1 MIQQERLVLSRY
13 IELYDILIPKDHELR
28 QLKELVDF
36 SFVDEMLYST
46 YTPNNGRP
54 GYRPQVMFK
63 YLILK
68 RMYDLSDRD
77 VVARAMTDMA
87 FKFFLGIAPE
97 DDVIDA
103 SSLTKF
109 RKLRMKDDSIMDALI
124 EKSVKIAFDNGIH
137 LSNTMIVDSTHTE
150 ARYGKKSAREYLLE
164 VCKNLR
170 KKVYAAD
177 ESYVEKM
184 PKKPDNHQIGIYE
197 EVVKYCQEVL
207 DLVNSDAKLKMYKNI
222 SENINLLQETIDDV
236 NEELTISKD
245 PDARV
250 GHKTSDTEYF
260 GYKTHIAMTPER
272 IITAVSVTSGEKAD
286 GKEIPGLV
294 RKMEKNGVTVESIV
308 GDGAYSEKEL
318 IEFANDNN
326 IHLVSKL
333 SKTVTVGNRKNQL
346 DKDFYYNK
354 DAQMYVCP
362 AGHMASK
369 KSCTGVKSPD
379 KPQRETYFFDVDQC
393 RKCPLKDKCGFKD
406 CQKSKTYN
414 VTVRMSQLHYDH
426 LEKQESDE
434 YKLLAH
440 ERYKIEAK
448 NGELKNEHGYG
459 HTVYTGQH
467 GMTLQ
472 AGVSLFVVNL
482 KRILVLKKK

>member
-286 GKEIPGLV
+286 GKEIPG
-294 RKMEKNGVTVESIV
+294 
-308 GDGAYSEKEL
+308 
-318 IEFANDNN
+318 
-326 IHLVSKL
+326 
-333 SKTVTVGNRKNQL
+333 
-346 DKDFYYNK
+346 
-354 DAQMYVCP
+354 
-362 AGHMASK
+362 
-369 KSCTGVKSPD
+369 
-379 KPQRETYFFDVDQC
+379 
-393 RKCPLKDKCGFKD
+393 
-406 CQKSKTYN
+406 
-414 VTVRMSQLHYDH
+414 
-426 LEKQESDE
+426 
-434 YKLLAH
+434 
-440 ERYKIEAK
+440 
-448 NGELKNEHGYG
+448 
-459 HTVYTGQH
+459 
-467 GMTLQ
+467 
-472 AGVSLFVVNL
+472 
-482 KRILVLKKK
+482 